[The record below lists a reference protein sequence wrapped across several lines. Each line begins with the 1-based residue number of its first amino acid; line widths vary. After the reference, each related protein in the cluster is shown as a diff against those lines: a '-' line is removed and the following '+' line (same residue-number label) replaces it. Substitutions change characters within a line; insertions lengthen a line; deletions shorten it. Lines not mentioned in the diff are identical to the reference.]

1 MAVATQ
7 VRNGVRTRPIVVTAV
22 LSVLGYA
29 LVIGT
34 FLGLFDWAY
43 PSLTETQADLLAGA
57 IAVVNTAALLSLIA
71 GVYYIKNRAIEK
83 HRLAMLTAFGLILV
97 FLVIYMLRV
106 GGFGE
111 KEIIAPTLV
120 TVIYQ
125 IMLAIHILLS
135 IVSVP
140 VVIYV
145 VLMGLTH
152 TAQELTQTPKA
163 KIGRI
168 AAVAWILSLFL
179 GVVTYIL
186 LNHAYDNQIREAL
199 FLLALAPMNSLTG
212 RIHGRFHAWFGR
224 QYRAL
229 RPTLSRAS
237 VSETD
242 RR

>member
-1 MAVATQ
+1 MAVAMQ
-7 VRNGVRTRPIVVTAV
+7 VRNGVRARPLVVTAV
-22 LSVLGYA
+22 LSVVGYA

-43 PSLTETQADLLAGA
+43 PTLTETQADLLAGA

-71 GVYYIKNRAIEK
+71 GVYYIKNRELEK

-111 KEIIAPTLV
+111 KEIIAPTIA

-125 IMLAIHILLS
+125 AMLAIHILLS

-152 TAQELTQTPKA
+152 TPQELTETPKA

-168 AAVAWILSLFL
+168 AATAWILSLFL

-199 FLLALAPMNSLTG
+199 FVLALAPMNPLTA
-212 RIHGRFHAWFGR
+212 RIHGRCRAWR
-224 QYRAL
+224 
-229 RPTLSRAS
+229 TVIVETNSRA
-237 VSETD
+237 VSRTRRHRD
-242 RR
+242 R